1 MVRYN
6 TRAKETKEKLNVV
19 GHNIRAKEGETMLHK
34 TLHRKTKDQAT
45 GAPLNN
51 SGCSGRVG
59 NSCSTRDNCRD
70 TAKRHEHHLI

>member
-51 SGCSGRVG
+51 SGKELMETWCS
-59 NSCSTRDNCRD
+59 STFLCPY
-70 TAKRHEHHLI
+70 